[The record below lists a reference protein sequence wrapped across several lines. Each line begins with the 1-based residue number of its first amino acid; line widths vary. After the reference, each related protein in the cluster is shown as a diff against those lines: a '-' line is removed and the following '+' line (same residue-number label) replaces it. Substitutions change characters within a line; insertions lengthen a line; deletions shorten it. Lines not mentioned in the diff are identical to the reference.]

1 MVKGD
6 IMAKV
11 RLNFSIDEDVA
22 KRFNEV
28 TKRLKLNKSA
38 IIEEFIEGILPILEQ
53 TKKETMLQKIL
64 EMQAKTLNE
73 TANLVDFVN
82 NNDTKD

>member
-1 MVKGD
+1 
-6 IMAKV
+6 MAKV

-28 TKRLKLNKSA
+28 TKRLKFNKSA

-53 TKKETMLQKIL
+53 TKKETMFQKIL

-73 TANLVDFVN
+73 TANLFDFVG
-82 NNDTKD
+82 DKDKKD